1 MRTSSVISSKG
12 QVVIPA
18 NLRKRYGLKEGTTV
32 TFQEDRGRLVLEPS
46 NYAAIYA
53 LQGSLAD
60 FPLEEELAEERGTER
75 ERENKR

>member
-1 MRTSSVISSKG
+1 MRASSIISSKG

-32 TFQEDRGRLVLEPS
+32 LFQEDHGRLVLEPS

-53 LQGSLAD
+53 LRGSLAD
-60 FPLEEELAEERGTER
+60 FPLEEDLAKERRAER